1 MHENADISK
10 NQRET
15 QQLFDGIL
23 LTLPRQVGNGLST
36 LSSPVKFE
44 ITYLRCTTS
53 YSFVVLKKNQ
63 RNMIFPRNML
73 PTYNNLGFAYVGF
86 IMLVSHASVLFQFE
100 RKVASIL
107 VLFVMD

>member
-36 LSSPVKFE
+36 FSSPVKFE
-44 ITYLRCTTS
+44 ITYFRCTTS
-53 YSFVVLKKNQ
+53 YSFVALKKTREIFFGSFRATCYQ
-63 RNMIFPRNML
+63 LIIILDLYMICRYHN
-73 PTYNNLGFAYVGF
+73 
-86 IMLVSHASVLFQFE
+86 VSVARFCFVSV
-100 RKVASIL
+100 
-107 VLFVMD
+107 